1 MFCENC
7 GTKLTEGDR
16 YCTNCG
22 HSTENEMRRKLIEI
36 QYENEK
42 KKSIGWAYFGILML
56 TSGLGTLFGPV
67 GTCIGAGI
75 GVVGVLVIAS
85 NK

>member
-1 MFCENC
+1 MYCENC
-7 GTKLTEGDR
+7 GTKLNDGDR

-22 HSTENEMRRKLIEI
+22 HSTESEMRRKLVEI

-42 KKSIGWAYFGILML
+42 SKSVGWTWFGMIML

-67 GTCIGAGI
+67 GT
-75 GVVGVLVIAS
+75 VVGLVVGLIAVVVAA
-85 NK
+85 KGK